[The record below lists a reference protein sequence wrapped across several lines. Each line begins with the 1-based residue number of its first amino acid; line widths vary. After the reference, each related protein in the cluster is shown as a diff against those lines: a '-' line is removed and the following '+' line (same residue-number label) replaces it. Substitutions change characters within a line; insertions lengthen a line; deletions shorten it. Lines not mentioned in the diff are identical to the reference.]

1 MPLSAQQLAAQKNLS
16 YVLAEKLAQRILK
29 GEYEPGTILPGEIEL
44 GEQFGVSRT
53 AVREAVKTLT
63 AKGMVLPRPRIGT
76 RVMPQSNWNFL
87 DQELLTW
94 WMTEE
99 NFHQVNYQ
107 RHSDKA
113 GSASGDCRCDYPKR
127 WRRGI

>member
-16 YVLAEKLAQRILK
+16 YVLAEKLAQRILAGK
-29 GEYEPGTILPGEIEL
+29 YAPGSILPGEMEL

-76 RVMPQSNWNFL
+76 RVMPQSNWKFL
-87 DQELLTW
+87 DQELL
-94 WMTEE
+94 
-99 NFHQVNYQ
+99 
-107 RHSDKA
+107 SC
-113 GSASGDCRCDYPKR
+113 G
-127 WRRGI
+127 

>member
-1 MPLSAQQLAAQKNLS
+1 
-16 YVLAEKLAQRILK
+16 

-63 AKGMVLPRPRIGT
+63 AKGMVLQRPRIGT

-99 NFHQVNYQ
+99 NFHQVI
-107 RHSDKA
+107 D
-113 GSASGDCRCDYPKR
+113 
-127 WRRGI
+127 

>member
-76 RVMPQSNWNFL
+76 GLCHNRTGIFL
-87 DQELLTW
+87 IRNCLP
-94 WMTEE
+94 
-99 NFHQVNYQ
+99 
-107 RHSDKA
+107 
-113 GSASGDCRCDYPKR
+113 GG
-127 WRRGI
+127 